1 MKKILV
7 MCAALL
13 MSAGAVMADNKPAEK
28 KTVTTVF
35 CTDIDCEHCK
45 AKIMNNI
52 PVLGKG
58 IEDVTVD
65 VPTKKV
71 TVTYDPSKNS
81 DESLVKAFAKIKVK
95 AEAEK
100 AQK

>member
-7 MCAALL
+7 ICAALL
-13 MSAGAVMADNKPAEK
+13 MGTSAVMADNKPEK

-35 CTDIDCEHCK
+35 CTDIDCDHCK

-52 PVLGKG
+52 SVLGKG
-58 IEDVTVD
+58 IEDVIVD

-71 TVTYDPSKNS
+71 TVIYDPSKNS

-100 AQK
+100 EQK